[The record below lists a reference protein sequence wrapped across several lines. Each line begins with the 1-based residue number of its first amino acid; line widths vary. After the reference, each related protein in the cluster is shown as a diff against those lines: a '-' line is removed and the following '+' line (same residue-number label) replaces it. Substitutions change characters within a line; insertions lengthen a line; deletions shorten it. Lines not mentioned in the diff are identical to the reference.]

1 MKVEVAYHL
10 AHAISSTTFGH
21 NTLELWPQGRGFGG
35 GKWRFRD
42 LKGRPPCRLC
52 KGQQA
57 LQVYRSLEYSR
68 QNKRT
73 GLI

>member
-10 AHAISSTTFGH
+10 AHAISSTTFGY
-21 NTLELWPQGRGFGG
+21 NTLEFWPLGRGFGG
-35 GKWRFRD
+35 GRWRFRD
-42 LKGRPPCRLC
+42 LKGRPRRLC

-57 LQVYRSLEYSR
+57 LQVHRSLEFSR